1 MILNSRVVKFHKFGK
16 RMIYCV
22 GLLFILL
29 FTANSYAHKVNVFAY
44 GEADQVFLEGYFA
57 DGKKARNSEVIVYN
71 AKGDEITRGVTDEEG
86 QFSFTYPQGTDL
98 LISLDAGMGHKTE
111 YKITEAELK
120 EEETGSAQASTTA
133 SSSTVENEEV
143 TSAPT
148 TASTVSGAQIRLEVE
163 RAVGKAIKPIMR
175 ELSEMREE
183 KSFAEVVG
191 GIGFIFGA
199 LGFFMYYKARKMG
212 QKS

>member
-1 MILNSRVVKFHKFGK
+1 MILNSGLVKSHKLGK
-16 RMIYCV
+16 QIMYSV
-22 GLLFILL
+22 GVLFVLL

-44 GEADQVFLEGYFA
+44 GEADKVFLEGYFA
-57 DGKKARNSEVIVYN
+57 DGKKAQHSEVIVYN
-71 AKGDEITRGVTDEEG
+71 ANGDEITRGVSNEEG
-86 QFSFTYPQGTDL
+86 QFSFAYPQGTDL

-120 EEETGSAQASTTA
+120 EEETGSAQVSET
-133 SSSTVENEEV
+133 SSSSDDNAEV
-143 TSAPT
+143 TSAPVE
-148 TASTVSGAQIRLEVE
+148 ASTVNSTQIRLEVE
-163 RAVGKAIKPIMR
+163 RAVGKAIKPVMR

-199 LGFFMYYKARKMG
+199 LGFFMYYKARKME